1 MKNYIRK
8 LVSKSRR
15 RIITE
20 EFNIDL
26 SYICDN
32 RIIAMS
38 YPGRGFETFWRNDF
52 AEVKKFLE

>member
-38 YPGRGFETFWRNDF
+38 
-52 AEVKKFLE
+52 